1 MLTDQRVLFPEWYLK
16 QLTDYILNMPQQTVS
31 NVCVNLN
38 DENDNSQKFV
48 LRDSNPP
55 ETFSK
60 CRVQKISKIQE

>member
-38 DENDNSQKFV
+38 DENDSSQKFV